1 MPKSS
6 SERCGGGEGS
16 AHDVHDDVYIIFK
29 ASQPRG
35 RASGSRAYGRHEMQG
50 VIIKCTRHEC
60 MMKHPD
66 TAKKVGH
73 NVSITSSTCIP

>member
-1 MPKSS
+1 MEMLLLKVFMIMH
-6 SERCGGGEGS
+6 R
-16 AHDVHDDVYIIFK
+16 IFK

-60 MMKHPD
+60 SVCEPKATP
-66 TAKKVGH
+66 A
-73 NVSITSSTCIP
+73 PYP